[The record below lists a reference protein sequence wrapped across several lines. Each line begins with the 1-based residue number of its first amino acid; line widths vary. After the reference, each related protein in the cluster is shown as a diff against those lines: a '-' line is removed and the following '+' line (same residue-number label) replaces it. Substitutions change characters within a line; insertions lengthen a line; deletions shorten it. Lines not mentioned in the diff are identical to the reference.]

1 MRKILIIAIITVI
14 LIILAGKLFTNIAG
28 ERIMEKFINYTP
40 ESKELN
46 FTFMYPK
53 SWKISETKGMHE
65 DYSEV
70 FMLGRSNAEKTTRAS
85 IALAV
90 YPIRSLRDYSGLESY
105 CDDYISKRTAF
116 NNFKLMD
123 RSHKDLYEKN
133 VIHLEFEYM
142 LRLPLYS
149 ANAMDVL
156 VKSDV
161 IIFERDGKLYNFAY
175 ENDGRGFKIG
185 LFVFEKILKSLR
197 FQAK

>member
-1 MRKILIIAIITVI
+1 MRKILTITIIAVI
-14 LIILAGKLFTNIAG
+14 LIILIGKLFTNIAG
-28 ERIMEKFINYTP
+28 ESMMEKFINYTP

-53 SWKISETKGMHE
+53 SWDISETRGTHE

-70 FMLGRSNAEKTTRAS
+70 IMLGRSNAEKTTRAS
-85 IALAV
+85 IALAE
-90 YPIRSLRDYSGLESY
+90 YPIRSLRGYSGLESY

-116 NNFKLMD
+116 RNFKLID
-123 RSHKDLYEKN
+123 RSHKDLYGKN
-133 VIHLEFEYM
+133 VIHLQFEYM

-149 ANAMDVL
+149 AKARDVS

-175 ENDGRGFKIG
+175 ENDGRKFTRCLPI
-185 LFVFEKILKSLR
+185 FEKILKSLR
-197 FQAK
+197 FQV